1 MNYVLIAVIAIM
13 AIGAVIG
20 LKKGFVDMLF
30 GAVSMI
36 IALIVAIMI
45 GPKISAFVQEN
56 TGIAD
61 KVAVKVSQTLNLE
74 ELAIELPE
82 PDAFVD
88 NLNLPEIMKEK
99 ITSAEFTE
107 KLNLDKMADDA
118 SRKMAEVVA
127 AFLAKMIIT
136 AVCFVA
142 VYIVALILLYLL
154 NKVLDVFAKLPL
166 LKQANQLAG
175 MVLGLVQGVLVVWLF
190 FAVITIIGGTE
201 FGQTTFGYI
210 NGSKLL
216 SFLYTNNIPM
226 NFITKTVTNLF

>member
-210 NGSKLL
+210 NDSKLL

>member
-1 MNYVLIAVIAIM
+1 MNYVLIVVIAIL
-13 AIGAVIG
+13 AIGAIIG

-30 GAVSMI
+30 GTVSMT
-36 IALIVAIMI
+36 IALIVAIVI
-45 GPKISAFVQEN
+45 GPKIGAFVQEN

-88 NLNLPEIMKEK
+88 NLNLPEMMKDK

-107 KLNLDKMADDA
+107 KVNLDKMAEDA

-127 AFLAKMIIT
+127 SFLAKMIIT
-136 AVCFVA
+136 AVCFVV
-142 VYIVALILLYLL
+142 VYIVALLLLYLL

-175 MVLGLVQGVLVVWLF
+175 MALGLFQGVLVVWLF
-190 FAVITIIGGTE
+190 FAIITTIGGTE

-210 NGSKLL
+210 NSSKLL
-216 SFLYTNNIPM
+216 SFLYANNVPM